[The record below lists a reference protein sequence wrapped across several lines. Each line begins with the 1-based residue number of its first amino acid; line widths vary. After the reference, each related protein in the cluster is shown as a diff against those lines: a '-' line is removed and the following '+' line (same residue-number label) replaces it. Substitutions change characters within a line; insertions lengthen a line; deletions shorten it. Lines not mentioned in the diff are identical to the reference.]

1 MAAINTAQQLAKVR
15 SKIDAQQQ
23 IVDTLE
29 LELQKAILGDD
40 TQTVG
45 NILTEINNS
54 YAGVPDGDTLQAS
67 VLEGLQNFGGTSGT
81 VTGNTADQ
89 TILRQLLY
97 QARAMLG
104 ELRIEEQ
111 HYNQEVQQEQNLR
124 KSLIDLSKA

>member
-23 IVDTLE
+23 IVNQLE

-45 NILTEINNS
+45 NILTGIDAA
-54 YAGVPDGDTLQAS
+54 YAGVPDEATLTVS
-67 VLEGLQNFGGTSGT
+67 VREGLQEFAGTGT
-81 VTGNTADQ
+81 IGTHIADQ
-89 TILRQLLY
+89 TILRQLVY